1 MEKKKSLLKL
11 ILISF
16 LLTACA
22 FGGRSPDPHY
32 YLMGYNLEP
41 ALQQDNPLV
50 LGLGPITIA
59 DYLTRPQIVTRSSG
73 NQVSYN
79 DLHRWA
85 SGLRENIMDVLV
97 SDLSHQLGSH
107 LVIPY
112 PWPKNSRITYQVIL
126 DIQRLDGTLNE
137 QATLHVRWHLI
148 NRQTKQLEFTE
159 PVTLIQPLTGQGY
172 NSLVDAERFLLEQL
186 SIRIANKL
194 SDLSS

>member
-85 SGLRENIMDVLV
+85 SGLRENIMDVLASSSRCV
-97 SDLSHQLGSH
+97 TKVEVLADFDKLDIYTPVYVVIFPDKIRMLDPKSVEKNYAQPLIDKGLRASLEMQSLVTGKLMVALSFKPATEPS
-107 LVIPY
+107 
-112 PWPKNSRITYQVIL
+112 KNST
-126 DIQRLDGTLNE
+126 
-137 QATLHVRWHLI
+137 
-148 NRQTKQLEFTE
+148 
-159 PVTLIQPLTGQGY
+159 
-172 NSLVDAERFLLEQL
+172 
-186 SIRIANKL
+186 
-194 SDLSS
+194 